1 MSALLFETNDEAE
14 LNPSRLLGQRGEEIA
29 ARHLEENDYRLVVSN
44 FKVPVGRNTRGAEV
58 TGEID
63 LIAIDKDT
71 LCFVE
76 VKTRTANDLF
86 EPSEAV
92 NLRKQRQIIRTA
104 KVYRNI
110 FRVSQIP
117 HRYDVVGIVLSP
129 NELPHIELLQ
139 DFFTED
145 KFRKKTWN
153 PQYWNDY
160 I

>member
-1 MSALLFETNDEAE
+1 M
-14 LNPSRLLGQRGEEIA
+14 
-29 ARHLEENDYRLVVSN
+29 
-44 FKVPVGRNTRGAEV
+44 

-63 LIAIDKDT
+63 LIALDKTT
-71 LCFVE
+71 LCFIE

-129 NELPHIELLQ
+129 KQLPHIELLQ

-153 PQYWNDY
+153 RQYWNDY